1 VRLANL
7 ADMGLDVF
15 PQAEFAVLGTVIA
28 RVGIQPGDG
37 AADGQ
42 GQVQKMPKEAGVV
55 NISGR
60 WDHAQRDAVGCDDD
74 MVLGPGLASIGGI
87 GSGQLATAFGPD
99 R

>member
-1 VRLANL
+1 MANL
-7 ADMGLDVF
+7 ADVGPDAFL
-15 PQAEFAVLGTVIA
+15 QAEFAVLSPVIA
-28 RVGIQPGDG
+28 RVGIQLGDG

-55 NISGR
+55 DIGGR

-74 MVLGPGLASIGGI
+74 MVLGSGLAPIGGI
-87 GSGQLATAFGPD
+87 GSGQLATALGPD